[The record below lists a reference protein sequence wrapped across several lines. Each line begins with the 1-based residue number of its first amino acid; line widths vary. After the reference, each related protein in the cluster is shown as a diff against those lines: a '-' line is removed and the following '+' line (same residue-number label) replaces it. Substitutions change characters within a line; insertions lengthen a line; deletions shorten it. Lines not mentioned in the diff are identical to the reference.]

1 MWLLAT
7 TTRPRDSPVRA
18 METVAEAATGGV
30 VDTKPEAEVMEPTEH
45 RVSLPSK
52 WPTLNLL
59 SRYCY

>member
-18 METVAEAATGGV
+18 METAAEAATGV
-30 VDTKPEAEVMEPTEH
+30 EADTRLEAEVTEPMEH

-52 WPTLNLL
+52 WPALNLL

>member
-1 MWLLAT
+1 MT
-7 TTRPRDSPVRA
+7 KPRDSLVRA
-18 METVAEAATGGV
+18 METVAEVATGGV
-30 VDTKPEAEVMEPTEH
+30 ADTKPEAGVMEPTEH